1 MSCGAKRGRGSRGRV
16 WGALKG
22 LGWVVARQP
31 QIARVLRLQHA
42 QDGQQER
49 APGDRHDVGRGLA
62 RAVGAARVAVE
73 VAPLQ
78 ARREVGAAQLDV
90 VARLAGEPL
99 PRKLELAAQGQGAR
113 LMGRWRARA

>member
-1 MSCGAKRGRGSRGRV
+1 MFAHQS
-16 WGALKG
+16 
-22 LGWVVARQP
+22 

-42 QDGQQER
+42 QHGQQER
-49 APGDRHDVGRGLA
+49 APEHRHGVGRGLA
-62 RAVGAARVAVE
+62 GALGPARVAVE

-99 PRKLELAAQGQGAR
+99 PRKLELAAQG
-113 LMGRWRARA
+113 